1 MRCTSSQNARSP
13 AIISVPGV
21 TFVYDQQRIP
31 TASDFLVLSPP
42 GFWRIRAGVWRID
55 DEFVATATNVRRDLS
70 AVDFVREDEQ
80 EQ

>member
-1 MRCTSSQNARSP
+1 MHVVLPLLVFLVSPLYMTSKE
-13 AIISVPGV
+13 
-21 TFVYDQQRIP
+21 FQQRATFSFFP
-31 TASDFLVLSPP
+31 PP